1 MQGLHTCYNHISS
14 FKTCALSTCAGYCN
28 RLTCPFE
35 EQRNF
40 LEHLITRAELG
51 APGYEHMLTMTPCD
65 WWPFLKN
72 RTIWLVGDSL
82 TQEFMKTFQCFMF
95 EFWDLE
101 MVDLKHR
108 VVETDVV
115 RDHVRLGWCANLLE
129 GARICHHRV
138 NDAPEYTAVLPYFY
152 QGLTG
157 KRNDIVLMNTG
168 LWSNDVDTYTSR
180 LNTFADYYKQHKQE
194 LPYFVWRDSSVQFFH
209 TPTGDF
215 DKSKHAVC
223 QPIGMPG
230 GGVLLD
236 KDNTLV
242 TDVETSPHLQ
252 VVLEGGWRNQISRP
266 LMQGLGIPVVETWNA
281 SVPIWQYHKNAHEDP
296 NHHDCTHWCQ
306 PSAYNIWLYDTLM
319 KLVELQ
325 PNIEWHIKQM
335 PSQAEL
341 DVLDMSEGARHIVVE
356 PF

>member
-1 MQGLHTCYNHISS
+1 M
-14 FKTCALSTCAGYCN
+14 CALSTCAGYCN

-40 LEHLITRAELG
+40 LEHLISRAELG

-108 VVETDVV
+108 VVETDAV
-115 RDHVRLGWCANLLE
+115 RDRVRLGWCANLLE

-215 DKSKHAVC
+215 DKSEHAVC

-266 LMQGLGIPVVETWNA
+266 LMQGLGIPIVETWNA

-325 PNIEWHIKQM
+325 PNIERHIKQM